1 MTEFSKGKRR
11 IRPRK
16 NQIPL
21 TVSLMKKN
29 LKMNLITKIVPMHL
43 IVALKN
49 QFYII
54 FLLIKVK
61 STKVQDYL
69 ELLII
74 RILLLKLSKDA
85 LRSQAKRF
93 R

>member
-11 IRPRK
+11 IRPQK

-21 TVSLMKKN
+21 IVSLMKKKN
-29 LKMNLITKIVPMHL
+29 LKMNLMTKIVTIHL
-43 IVALKN
+43 IVAL
-49 QFYII
+49 
-54 FLLIKVK
+54 IKEK

>member
-43 IVALKN
+43 IVAL
-49 QFYII
+49 
-54 FLLIKVK
+54 IKEK